1 MRAMRAMTMAY
12 RRAIDQSIRYCVPG
26 TSPYVQYDK
35 DNNILKHSYRSGE
48 IIETNLGLLNIP
60 EIDLFDEANW
70 LMPVTQNSPE
80 PAAAE

>member
-1 MRAMRAMTMAY
+1 LPALALKKPDKPDKINDY
-12 RRAIDQSIRYCVPG
+12 LP
-26 TSPYVQYDK
+26 PYVQYDK